1 MRRYPSHFP
10 QAAPASRC
18 RAEQR
23 SPTHRM
29 RGIQRGEA
37 SSPELQYG
45 NRQADTHRHQG
56 AELDD
61 QPELERVEF
70 LVHQREAAVHFL
82 LQELNVLAQLLPQQF
97 QILLQLLPQQFQILL
112 QLLPQQ
118 HEILLRRQ
126 ADFLEV
132 LPRRQLHYFKILLRR
147 ERRAH
152 VPLHRLHDRSSLVG
166 RYVDADEGIIQRVEI
181 VHGTPHA
188 SFIVSAVLTQSGVSA
203 YRQLVVNTTIS
214 AIATAHTALQHE
226 SRITAI
232 RRVQFHPWSRA

>member
-97 QILLQLLPQQFQILL
+97 QSLL

-118 HEILLRRQ
+118 HYILLRRQ
-126 ADFLEV
+126 SDFLEV
-132 LPRRQLHYFKILLRR
+132 LPGRQLHYFKILLRR

-152 VPLHRLHDRSSLVG
+152 VPLHRIHDRSSLVG

-214 AIATAHTALQHE
+214 AIATAYTALQHE
-226 SRITAI
+226 SRTTAK
-232 RRVQFHPWSRA
+232 RRVQFHP